1 MDTIQEG
8 PPAVSVV
15 IVTYNNR
22 HDIDACLRSLGAHS
36 PETEIVVVDNMSVDG
51 TADYIRGAYPSVRL
65 IESGRNDGFG
75 AGVNRGVRESHGAYV
90 AVLNPDVE
98 VQENWLQ
105 PLIDTLES
113 HPDVGLVTPTI
124 LLADP
129 GSRVNACG
137 NRSHLTGLTFCIGLN
152 QPAPPVSSPP
162 QEVPAISG
170 AAFALRRGL
179 WDQLGGFDEQFFM
192 YLEDTEIS
200 WRTLRNGHKIMHVPA
215 SQVRHD
221 YDLRISSSKI
231 YYLEYNRLLLLRRNL
246 ATATLVVLFPAL
258 MVAEALIWAYCA
270 SKGRAYLRA
279 KWRSYLHVWRD
290 RHKMRSVSSVTSR
303 PDRTLLQTLSSRLS
317 VEQLTDDGLAT
328 IGNHGLTAFFAM
340 WRIAALI
347 AVWW

>member
-22 HDIDACLRSLGAHS
+22 NEIDACLRSLGAHS
-36 PETEIVVVDNMSVDG
+36 PGAEIVVVDNMSSDG

-105 PLIDTLES
+105 PLIDTLAS

-129 GSRVNACG
+129 NNRVNACG
-137 NRSHLTGLTFCIGLN
+137 NRPHLTGLTFCIGLN

-170 AAFALRRGL
+170 AAFAIRRAL

-192 YLEDTEIS
+192 YLEDTDLS
-200 WRTLRNGHKIMHVPA
+200 WRAVRHGYKVMHVPA
-215 SQVRHD
+215 SRVVHE
-221 YDLRISSSKI
+221 YELTVSAAKL
-231 YYLEYNRLLLLRRNL
+231 YHLEYNRLRMLCRNL
-246 ATATLVVLFPAL
+246 APATLAIMSPAL
-258 MVAEALIWAYCA
+258 LAGEALIWAYCL
-270 SKGRAYLRA
+270 SKGTDYLGA
-279 KWRSYLHVWRD
+279 KWRTYRHLWRD
-290 RHKMRSVSSVTSR
+290 RRKLRSGAVC
-303 PDRTLLQTLSSRLS
+303 PLPERTLLRALNARLA
-317 VEQLTDDGLAT
+317 VEQLHSGPT
-328 IGNHGLTAFFAM
+328 ISIVNDLLTAFFSV
-340 WRIAALI
+340 WRRVALI
-347 AVWW
+347 TVWW